1 MAGHFNEHSQKR
13 PDRPKGVVQFCWLGQ
28 RYAFFFL
35 SQGDLGGWLVVPLVA
50 VGGGGWPVGV
60 GVGSQNS
67 QASQLNEAS

>member
-1 MAGHFNEHSQKR
+1 MSTVRSAQIGPRGWYNSAGWDSDTLF
-13 PDRPKGVVQFCWLGQ
+13 L
-28 RYAFFFL
+28 FL

-60 GVGSQNS
+60 GVGVGSQNS